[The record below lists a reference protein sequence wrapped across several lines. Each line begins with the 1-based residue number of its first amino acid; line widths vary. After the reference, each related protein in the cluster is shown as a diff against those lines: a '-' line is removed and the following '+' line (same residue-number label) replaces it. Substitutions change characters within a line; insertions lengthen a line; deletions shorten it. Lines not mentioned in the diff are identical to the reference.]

1 MMIKKIEEYFKDEY
15 ESLIGVPDKDA
26 KWYAVQRCL
35 GVVEFVK
42 MTNPEMSFVEIDLM
56 CEYYKEKIMAG

>member
-1 MMIKKIEEYFKDEY
+1 MIEKIEEYFKDEY

-26 KWYAVQRCL
+26 KWQAVQRCL

-42 MTNPEMSFVEIDLM
+42 MTHPEMSFVEIDLM
-56 CEYYKEKIMAG
+56 FEYYKEKIMAG